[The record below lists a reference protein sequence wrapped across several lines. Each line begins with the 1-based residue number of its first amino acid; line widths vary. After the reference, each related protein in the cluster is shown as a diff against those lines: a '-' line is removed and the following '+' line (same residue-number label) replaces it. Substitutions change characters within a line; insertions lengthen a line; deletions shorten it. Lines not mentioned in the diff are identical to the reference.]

1 MAYCVP
7 WFEVIRELHIIFVV
21 SIMEVLND
29 LPILLGFFTIVC
41 LAWTSEGFGW
51 TDSSKKGF

>member
-7 WFEVIRELHIIFVV
+7 WFEVIREMCIIFVV
-21 SIMEVLND
+21 SIMEVLID

-41 LAWTSEGFGW
+41 LAWTSEGFG
-51 TDSSKKGF
+51 